1 MIRATVK
8 DVETKAE
15 IHLLNGYGEIQS
27 HFWTDAEYSFATAF
41 ADKFSVLLVEEKN
54 YLTSLNSPHGFVMD
68 SDSCVRK
75 PRKDLE

>member
-8 DVETKAE
+8 DFDTKAE

-54 YLTSLNSPHGFVMD
+54 YLTSLNSQYGFEMD
-68 SDSCVRK
+68 SDSCFRK
-75 PRKDLE
+75 PKKDLE